1 MRVKKIL
8 PLAIVALLSWSGTTL
23 AQYTIVLKNGGRITV
38 DSYWEDAGMVRFYG
52 MGGEIGM
59 AKDEIKT
66 ILKPGEKEERGMVV
80 PGMESV
86 GAVAPEAKPEEEKEG
101 VAPKAPAEA
110 KPEGKTLSPEQK
122 QAEERAKQEQEY
134 QKRVR
139 ELTMQLK
146 SARDRYL
153 TATRGSASTN
163 PTLLE
168 GQQAIEART
177 QDLISR
183 LRDAQHNP
191 AGPSDAGGVTL
202 STPPAFS
209 GTPPTTTELR
219 PGAVAP
225 RVDAPLPGYSD
236 KQRELSDLRN
246 QIYQLEKERDKLIE
260 EMRQKNF
267 GTGALFLD

>member
-1 MRVKKIL
+1 MV
-8 PLAIVALLSWSGTTL
+8 IVGLLSGSGTTL
-23 AQYTIVLKNGGRITV
+23 AQYTIVLKSGGRITV
-38 DSYWEDAGMVRFYG
+38 ESYWEEGGMIRFHG

-59 AKDEIKT
+59 AKDQIKT

-80 PGMESV
+80 PGLESPAAAPPEARPEE
-86 GAVAPEAKPEEEKEG
+86 GEGVAPEAPAGPKPEDR
-101 VAPKAPAEA
+101 A
-110 KPEGKTLSPEQK
+110 LSPEQRE
-122 QAEERAKQEQEY
+122 AEEQAKQEQEY

-139 ELTMQLK
+139 EITGQLR

-153 TATRGSASTN
+153 AATRGSAGAN

-168 GQQAIEART
+168 GEQAIEART
-177 QDLISR
+177 QDLLSR

-191 AGPSDAGGVTL
+191 AGPSNAGGVTL

-209 GTPPTTTELR
+209 GAPPTTTELR
-219 PGAVAP
+219 PGTVAP

-246 QIYQLEKERDKLIE
+246 QIYQLEKEREKLIE
-260 EMRQKNF
+260 EMRQKKF